1 MKIYRSILLN
11 EGEEINK
18 DNLGCSWTLCE
29 IFAEDHAKDI
39 NGDLKKDGFVVLQAD
54 VNEDEIDWSNTL
66 NAMENRGHEFEVVI
80 RGNIKATVLIV
91 EGIDF
96 DEDAVIEGNGGD
108 NTFEDYYDN
117 YDGELTKEDLLLL
130 SLEF

>member
-1 MKIYRSILLN
+1 MKLYRSILLN
-11 EGEEINK
+11 EGEDINTS
-18 DNLGCSWTLCE
+18 NIGNSWTLCE
-29 IFAEDHAKDI
+29 IFSENHAKDI

-54 VNEDEIDWSNTL
+54 VNEDQIDWSNTL
-66 NAMENRGHEFEVVI
+66 NAMENRGYEFEVVI
-80 RGNIKATVLIV
+80 RGNIKATVLMV

-96 DEDAVIEGNGGD
+96 DEYAVIEGNAGD

>member
-11 EGEEINK
+11 EGEEINTE
-18 DNLGCSWTLCE
+18 NLGCSWTLCE

-39 NGDLKKDGFVVLQAD
+39 NGHLGKDGFVILQAE
-54 VNEDEIDWSNTL
+54 VSEDDIDWSNTL
-66 NAMENRGHEFEVVI
+66 FAMENRENEFEAVVM
-80 RGNIKATVLIV
+80 GDIKATVRMV

-96 DEDAVIEGNGGD
+96 DEDMIIEGNAGD

-117 YDGELTKEDLLLL
+117 YDGDLTKEDFINLAN
-130 SLEF
+130 EI